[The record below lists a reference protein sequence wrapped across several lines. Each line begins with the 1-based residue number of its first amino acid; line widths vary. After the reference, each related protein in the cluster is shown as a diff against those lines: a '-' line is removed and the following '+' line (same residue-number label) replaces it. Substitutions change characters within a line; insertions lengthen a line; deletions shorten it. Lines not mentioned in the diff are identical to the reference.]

1 MNKLAKRAW
10 FALALAGMLL
20 LGMGVIVVRYFIDSP
35 DWVTFQNSPHVYTDG
50 VMNSGKIVDRGGTV
64 VLDATN
70 GKSYADSASL
80 RRSMLHLLGDR
91 EGNITPF
98 LLQEYGS
105 ELVGFDRI
113 NAIVYLQGGGR
124 RVLFCGV
131 TVVLLAGSTI
141 VLNALVSRFSA
152 KINLRIG
159 NELRAEVFGMFLNTD
174 WESLQQFHS
183 GDLLSRINT
192 DVSNVAGSVLG
203 WIPSLILRLTQFLA
217 SLAVILVYDP
227 TMAVL
232 ALLSAP
238 VTLLLSRPL
247 VGKMRSFNR
256 DMRAVGSEMT
266 AFQEETLQNIPAI
279 KAFHLVDTFRER
291 LDRVQERYYD
301 TGIAFQRFSILTS
314 SFLSSCGMLVSYL
327 CLGWGAYR
335 LWQGRID
342 FGTMVLFLQL
352 ASYLS
357 SSLSALIHLVPS
369 AIEAS
374 VSARRI
380 MSVLEL
386 TREQLDH
393 PERAQRLVREGVPLA
408 LSLQGLEFSYQ
419 GRAPVLKQ
427 LDLQVQPHEMIAI
440 VGPSGSGKTTL
451 FRLLLGLLHPTSGS
465 AVLTGGGEALDVSP
479 STRCCFAYVPQD
491 NVIFSGTVAETL
503 RLVRPDAPEEALWAA
518 LRAACAEDFVRGLPG
533 GLDCPLRER
542 GGSLSE
548 GQNQRLAIAR
558 AILADAPILLLDEVT
573 SALDLET
580 EQRVLENIAALP
592 GKTCILSTH
601 RPSVLSLCSRV
612 YCLHN
617 AALELLPESEW
628 RRLYRNN

>member
-1 MNKLAKRAW
+1 MSLIRKLRDRLQGATLHDLWVETRWVLHHSKRYRRSIA
-10 FALALAGMLL
+10 AYVL
-20 LGMGVIVVRYFIDSP
+20 LGI
-35 DWVTFQNSPHVYTDG
+35 
-50 VMNSGKIVDRGGTV
+50 
-64 VLDATN
+64 
-70 GKSYADSASL
+70 ASIAL
-80 RRSMLHLLGDR
+80 SLLSSLSSR
-91 EGNITPF
+91 E
-98 LLQEYGS
+98 L
-105 ELVGFDRI
+105 I

-131 TVVLLAGSTI
+131 IVVLLAGSTI

-279 KAFHLVDTFRER
+279 KAFHLVDAFRER

-386 TREQLDH
+386 PREQLDH
-393 PERAQRLVREGVPLA
+393 PERAQWLVREGVPLT

-451 FRLLLGLLHPTSGS
+451 FRLLLGLLRPTGGS
-465 AVLTGGGEALDVSP
+465 AVLTGGGEALEVSP
-479 STRCCFAYVPQD
+479 STRCCFASVPQD

-612 YCLHN
+612 YRLHN

>member
-1 MNKLAKRAW
+1 MSLIRKLRDRLQGATLHDLWVETRWVLHHSKRYRRSIA
-10 FALALAGMLL
+10 AYVL
-20 LGMGVIVVRYFIDSP
+20 LGI
-35 DWVTFQNSPHVYTDG
+35 
-50 VMNSGKIVDRGGTV
+50 
-64 VLDATN
+64 
-70 GKSYADSASL
+70 ASIAL
-80 RRSMLHLLGDR
+80 SLLSSLSSR
-91 EGNITPF
+91 E
-98 LLQEYGS
+98 L
-105 ELVGFDRI
+105 I
-113 NAIVYLQGGGR
+113 NAIVYLKGGGR

-152 KINLRIG
+152 KINLRVG

-279 KAFHLVDTFRER
+279 KAFHLVDAFRER
-291 LDRVQERYYD
+291 LDSVQERYYD

-386 TREQLDH
+386 PRERLDH

-408 LSLQGLEFSYQ
+408 LSLQELEFSYQ

-451 FRLLLGLLHPTSGS
+451 FRLLLGLLRPTGGS

-479 STRCCFAYVPQD
+479 STRCCFASVPQD

-518 LRAACAEDFVRGLPG
+518 LRAACAEDFVRSLPG

-612 YCLHN
+612 YRLHN

>member
-1 MNKLAKRAW
+1 MSLIRKLRDRLQGATLHDLWVETRWVLHHSKRYRRSIA
-10 FALALAGMLL
+10 AYVL
-20 LGMGVIVVRYFIDSP
+20 LGI
-35 DWVTFQNSPHVYTDG
+35 
-50 VMNSGKIVDRGGTV
+50 
-64 VLDATN
+64 
-70 GKSYADSASL
+70 ASIAL
-80 RRSMLHLLGDR
+80 SLLSSLSSR
-91 EGNITPF
+91 E
-98 LLQEYGS
+98 L
-105 ELVGFDRI
+105 I

-374 VSARRI
+374 VSARRL

-386 TREQLDH
+386 PREQLDH

-440 VGPSGSGKTTL
+440 VGPSGIGKTTL
-451 FRLLLGLLHPTSGS
+451 FRLLLGLLHPTGGS

-503 RLVRPDAPEEALWAA
+503 RLVWPDAPEEALWAA

-612 YCLHN
+612 YRLHN

>member
-1 MNKLAKRAW
+1 MSLIRKLRDRLQGATLHDLWVETRWVLHHSKRYRRSIA
-10 FALALAGMLL
+10 AYVL
-20 LGMGVIVVRYFIDSP
+20 LGI
-35 DWVTFQNSPHVYTDG
+35 
-50 VMNSGKIVDRGGTV
+50 
-64 VLDATN
+64 
-70 GKSYADSASL
+70 ASIAL
-80 RRSMLHLLGDR
+80 SLLSSLSSR
-91 EGNITPF
+91 E
-98 LLQEYGS
+98 L
-105 ELVGFDRI
+105 I

-131 TVVLLAGSTI
+131 IVVLLAGSTI

-386 TREQLDH
+386 PRERLDH

-408 LSLQGLEFSYQ
+408 LSLQGLEFAYQ

-440 VGPSGSGKTTL
+440 VGPS
-451 FRLLLGLLHPTSGS
+451 
-465 AVLTGGGEALDVSP
+465 GGGEALDVSP

-612 YCLHN
+612 YRLHN

>member
-1 MNKLAKRAW
+1 MSLIRKLRDRLQGATLHDLWVETRWVLHHSKRYRRSIA
-10 FALALAGMLL
+10 AYVL
-20 LGMGVIVVRYFIDSP
+20 LGI
-35 DWVTFQNSPHVYTDG
+35 
-50 VMNSGKIVDRGGTV
+50 
-64 VLDATN
+64 
-70 GKSYADSASL
+70 ASIAL
-80 RRSMLHLLGDR
+80 SLLSSLSSR
-91 EGNITPF
+91 E
-98 LLQEYGS
+98 L
-105 ELVGFDRI
+105 I

-152 KINLRIG
+152 KINLRVG

-279 KAFHLVDTFRER
+279 KAFHLVDAFRER

-386 TREQLDH
+386 PRERLDH

-451 FRLLLGLLHPTSGS
+451 FRLLLGLLHPTGGS

-491 NVIFSGTVAETL
+491 HVIFSGTVAETL

-612 YCLHN
+612 YRLHN

>member
-1 MNKLAKRAW
+1 MSLIRKLRDRLQGATLHDLWVETRWVLHHSKRYRRSIA
-10 FALALAGMLL
+10 AYVL
-20 LGMGVIVVRYFIDSP
+20 LGI
-35 DWVTFQNSPHVYTDG
+35 
-50 VMNSGKIVDRGGTV
+50 
-64 VLDATN
+64 
-70 GKSYADSASL
+70 ASIAL
-80 RRSMLHLLGDR
+80 SLLSSLSSR
-91 EGNITPF
+91 E
-98 LLQEYGS
+98 L
-105 ELVGFDRI
+105 I

-152 KINLRIG
+152 KINLRVG

-279 KAFHLVDTFRER
+279 KAFHLVDAFRER

-386 TREQLDH
+386 PRERLDH
-393 PERAQRLVREGVPLA
+393 PERAQRLVREGVPLT
-408 LSLQGLEFSYQ
+408 LSLQGLEFAYQ

-451 FRLLLGLLHPTSGS
+451 FRLLLGLLHPTGGS
-465 AVLTGGGEALDVSP
+465 AVLTGGGAALDVPP
-479 STRCCFAYVPQD
+479 STRCCLASVPQD
-491 NVIFSGTVAETL
+491 NVIFSRPVAETL

-612 YCLHN
+612 YRLHN

>member
-1 MNKLAKRAW
+1 MSLIRKLRDRLQGATLHDLWVETRWVLHHSKRYRRSIA
-10 FALALAGMLL
+10 AYVL
-20 LGMGVIVVRYFIDSP
+20 LGI
-35 DWVTFQNSPHVYTDG
+35 
-50 VMNSGKIVDRGGTV
+50 
-64 VLDATN
+64 
-70 GKSYADSASL
+70 ASIAL
-80 RRSMLHLLGDR
+80 SLLSSLSSR
-91 EGNITPF
+91 E
-98 LLQEYGS
+98 L
-105 ELVGFDRI
+105 I

-131 TVVLLAGSTI
+131 IVVLLAGSTI

-386 TREQLDH
+386 PREQLNH
-393 PERAQRLVREGVPLA
+393 PERAQRLVREGVPLT
-408 LSLQGLEFSYQ
+408 LSLQGLEFAYQ

-427 LDLQVQPHEMIAI
+427 LDLQVHPHEMIAI

-451 FRLLLGLLHPTSGS
+451 FRLLLGLLHPTGGR
-465 AVLTGGGEALDVSP
+465 AVLTGGG
-479 STRCCFAYVPQD
+479 
-491 NVIFSGTVAETL
+491 
-503 RLVRPDAPEEALWAA
+503 
-518 LRAACAEDFVRGLPG
+518 EDFVRGLPG

-612 YCLHN
+612 YRLHN

>member
-1 MNKLAKRAW
+1 MSLIRKLRDRLQGATLHDLWVETRWVLHHSKRYRRSIA
-10 FALALAGMLL
+10 AYVL
-20 LGMGVIVVRYFIDSP
+20 LGI
-35 DWVTFQNSPHVYTDG
+35 
-50 VMNSGKIVDRGGTV
+50 
-64 VLDATN
+64 
-70 GKSYADSASL
+70 ASIAL
-80 RRSMLHLLGDR
+80 SLLSSLSSR
-91 EGNITPF
+91 E
-98 LLQEYGS
+98 L
-105 ELVGFDRI
+105 I
-113 NAIVYLQGGGR
+113 NAIVYLKGGGR
-124 RVLFCGV
+124 RVLFCGI

-152 KINLRIG
+152 KINLRVG

-279 KAFHLVDTFRER
+279 KAFHLVDAFRER

-386 TREQLDH
+386 PRERLDH
-393 PERAQRLVREGVPLA
+393 PERAQRLVREGIPLA

-451 FRLLLGLLHPTSGS
+451 FRLLLGLLHPTGGS
-465 AVLTGGGEALDVSP
+465 AVLTGGGEALDVCP

-503 RLVRPDAPEEALWAA
+503 RLVRPNAPEEALWAA
-518 LRAACAEDFVRGLPG
+518 LRAACAEDFVRSLPG

-612 YCLHN
+612 YRLHN

>member
-1 MNKLAKRAW
+1 MSLIRKLRDRLQGATLHDLWVETRWVLHHSKRYRRSITAYV
-10 FALALAGMLL
+10 L
-20 LGMGVIVVRYFIDSP
+20 LGI
-35 DWVTFQNSPHVYTDG
+35 
-50 VMNSGKIVDRGGTV
+50 
-64 VLDATN
+64 
-70 GKSYADSASL
+70 ASIAL
-80 RRSMLHLLGDR
+80 SLLSSLSSR
-91 EGNITPF
+91 E
-98 LLQEYGS
+98 L
-105 ELVGFDRI
+105 I

-238 VTLLLSRPL
+238 VTLLLSHKQGGHQQINARIAYNEIDL
-247 VGKMRSFNR
+247 VLLFTDPNTTDPWDDSQMI
-256 DMRAVGSEMT
+256 ETT

-279 KAFHLVDTFRER
+279 KAFHLVDAFRER

-386 TREQLDH
+386 PRERLDH
-393 PERAQRLVREGVPLA
+393 PERAQRLVREGVPLT

-451 FRLLLGLLHPTSGS
+451 FRLLLGLLRPTGGS

-518 LRAACAEDFVRGLPG
+518 LRAACAEDFVRSLPG

-612 YCLHN
+612 YRLHN

>member
-1 MNKLAKRAW
+1 MSLIRKLRDRLQGATLHDLWVETRWVLHHSKRYRRSIA
-10 FALALAGMLL
+10 AYVL
-20 LGMGVIVVRYFIDSP
+20 LGI
-35 DWVTFQNSPHVYTDG
+35 
-50 VMNSGKIVDRGGTV
+50 
-64 VLDATN
+64 
-70 GKSYADSASL
+70 ASIAL
-80 RRSMLHLLGDR
+80 SLLSS
-91 EGNITPF
+91 
-98 LLQEYGS
+98 LS
-105 ELVGFDRI
+105 SHELI

-183 GDLLSRINT
+183 GDLLSHINT

-279 KAFHLVDTFRER
+279 KAFHLVDAFRER

-386 TREQLDH
+386 PRERLDH
-393 PERAQRLVREGVPLA
+393 PERAQRLVREGAPLA
-408 LSLQGLEFSYQ
+408 LSLQELEFSYQ

-451 FRLLLGLLHPTSGS
+451 FRLLLGLLRPTGGS

-503 RLVRPDAPEEALWAA
+503 RRRPCGPRCAPPAPRISSAA
-518 LRAACAEDFVRGLPG
+518 CPAGWTARCANAAARCPRGRTSGWPLRAPFWPML
-533 GLDCPLRER
+533 
-542 GGSLSE
+542 LS
-548 GQNQRLAIAR
+548 
-558 AILADAPILLLDEVT
+558 
-573 SALDLET
+573 
-580 EQRVLENIAALP
+580 
-592 GKTCILSTH
+592 CCST
-601 RPSVLSLCSRV
+601 R
-612 YCLHN
+612 
-617 AALELLPESEW
+617 
-628 RRLYRNN
+628 

>member
-1 MNKLAKRAW
+1 
-10 FALALAGMLL
+10 
-20 LGMGVIVVRYFIDSP
+20 
-35 DWVTFQNSPHVYTDG
+35 
-50 VMNSGKIVDRGGTV
+50 
-64 VLDATN
+64 
-70 GKSYADSASL
+70 
-80 RRSMLHLLGDR
+80 
-91 EGNITPF
+91 
-98 LLQEYGS
+98 
-105 ELVGFDRI
+105 
-113 NAIVYLQGGGR
+113 
-124 RVLFCGV
+124 
-131 TVVLLAGSTI
+131 
-141 VLNALVSRFSA
+141 
-152 KINLRIG
+152 
-159 NELRAEVFGMFLNTD
+159 
-174 WESLQQFHS
+174 
-183 GDLLSRINT
+183 
-192 DVSNVAGSVLG
+192 
-203 WIPSLILRLTQFLA
+203 
-217 SLAVILVYDP
+217 
-227 TMAVL
+227 
-232 ALLSAP
+232 
-238 VTLLLSRPL
+238 
-247 VGKMRSFNR
+247 
-256 DMRAVGSEMT
+256 
-266 AFQEETLQNIPAI
+266 
-279 KAFHLVDTFRER
+279 
-291 LDRVQERYYD
+291 
-301 TGIAFQRFSILTS
+301 
-314 SFLSSCGMLVSYL
+314 MLVSYL

-386 TREQLDH
+386 PRERLDH

-451 FRLLLGLLHPTSGS
+451 FPLLLGLLHPTGGS

-491 NVIFSGTVAETL
+491 NVIFFGTVAETL

-518 LRAACAEDFVRGLPG
+518 LRAACAEDFVRSLPG

-612 YCLHN
+612 YRLHN

-628 RRLYRNN
+628 RKIGRASCRERV

>member
-1 MNKLAKRAW
+1 MSLIRKLRDRLQGATLHDLWVETRWVLHHSKRYRRSIA
-10 FALALAGMLL
+10 AYVL
-20 LGMGVIVVRYFIDSP
+20 LGI
-35 DWVTFQNSPHVYTDG
+35 
-50 VMNSGKIVDRGGTV
+50 
-64 VLDATN
+64 
-70 GKSYADSASL
+70 ASIAL
-80 RRSMLHLLGDR
+80 SLLSSLSSR
-91 EGNITPF
+91 E
-98 LLQEYGS
+98 L
-105 ELVGFDRI
+105 I

-131 TVVLLAGSTI
+131 IVVLLAGSTI

-247 VGKMRSFNR
+247 VRKMRSFNR

-386 TREQLDH
+386 PREQLDY

-408 LSLQGLEFSYQ
+408 LSLQGLEFAYQ

-451 FRLLLGLLHPTSGS
+451 FRLLLGLLHPTGGS

-479 STRCCFAYVPQD
+479 LHALLLCLCAAGQRD
-491 NVIFSGTVAETL
+491 LL
-503 RLVRPDAPEEALWAA
+503 RHRGRGAPPCAAGRPGGSPVG
-518 LRAACAEDFVRGLPG
+518 RAARRLRRGFCPQPARRSGLPAARTRRLAVRGAEPAAG
-533 GLDCPLRER
+533 HCARHSGRCSYPAARR
-542 GGSLSE
+542 GDVG
-548 GQNQRLAIAR
+548 A
-558 AILADAPILLLDEVT
+558 
-573 SALDLET
+573 
-580 EQRVLENIAALP
+580 
-592 GKTCILSTH
+592 
-601 RPSVLSLCSRV
+601 
-612 YCLHN
+612 
-617 AALELLPESEW
+617 
-628 RRLYRNN
+628 

>member
-1 MNKLAKRAW
+1 MSLIRKLRDRLQGATLHDLWVETRWVLHHSKRYRRSIA
-10 FALALAGMLL
+10 AYVL
-20 LGMGVIVVRYFIDSP
+20 LGI
-35 DWVTFQNSPHVYTDG
+35 
-50 VMNSGKIVDRGGTV
+50 
-64 VLDATN
+64 
-70 GKSYADSASL
+70 ASIAL
-80 RRSMLHLLGDR
+80 SLLSSLSSR
-91 EGNITPF
+91 E
-98 LLQEYGS
+98 L
-105 ELVGFDRI
+105 I

-152 KINLRIG
+152 KINLRVG

-279 KAFHLVDTFRER
+279 KAFHLVDAFRER

-386 TREQLDH
+386 PRERLDH
-393 PERAQRLVREGVPLA
+393 PERAQRLVREGVPLT

-451 FRLLLGLLHPTSGS
+451 FRLLLGLLRPTGGS
-465 AVLTGGGEALDVSP
+465 AVLTGGGETLDVSP

-491 NVIFSGTVAETL
+491 NVIFFGTVAETL

-548 GQNQRLAIAR
+548 GQNQRLAIAH

-580 EQRVLENIAALP
+580 AQRVLENIAALP

-612 YCLHN
+612 YRLHN